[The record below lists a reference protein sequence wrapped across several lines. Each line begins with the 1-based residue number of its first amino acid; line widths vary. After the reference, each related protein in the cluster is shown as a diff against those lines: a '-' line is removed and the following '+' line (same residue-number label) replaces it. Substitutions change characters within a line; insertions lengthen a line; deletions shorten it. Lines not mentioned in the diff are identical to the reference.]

1 MIFGGYNHIK
11 KMYLKSPHKIDRK
24 FWVYSTELYLF
35 HYTTYRATI
44 DFCNFLWTSSFVPRG
59 ACVELLLERNGK
71 LYVGIG
77 ILK

>member
-1 MIFGGYNHIK
+1 
-11 KMYLKSPHKIDRK
+11 MYLKSPQKIDRK

-44 DFCNFLWTSSFVPRG
+44 VFCNFLWTSSFVPCG

>member
-35 HYTTYRATI
+35 IIHVSLNLMAVLT
-44 DFCNFLWTSSFVPRG
+44 F
-59 ACVELLLERNGK
+59 
-71 LYVGIG
+71 
-77 ILK
+77 